1 MIKSHAINLLG
12 GSPTSAARLVGVSV
26 QAVCKWPD
34 PLPRRIE
41 DRVLAALARKH
52 LPARLLGGEGK
63 AKAKA
68 TA

>member
-1 MIKSHAINLLG
+1 MLKTKALELLG
-12 GSPTSAARLVGVSV
+12 GSPSAAARSVGISV
-26 QAVCKWPD
+26 QAVGQWPEV
-34 PLPRRIE
+34 LPKRIE

-68 TA
+68 AA